1 MIESKDRIDIWMGLD
16 PCNGEGVHI
25 GELLIIKSIQA
36 EVSMNTCLISAIDV
50 VMIYLGRPSEQTNQI
65 IKGILI
71 FTNAF
76 PGK

>member
-36 EVSMNTCLISAIDV
+36 EVSMNTRLISAIDV
-50 VMIYLGRPSEQTNQI
+50 VMIDLGRPREQTNQVG
-65 IKGILI
+65 KGVLV
-71 FTNAF
+71 FSDAF
-76 PGK
+76 PGE